1 MSGYITAIAAI
12 SVVSTVMDMVMS
24 NGNIKK
30 YVRYIL
36 SLALVLA
43 IVSPIMPFIKKI
55 PDAVGGIGD
64 FFDGYTE
71 VEPEIFNEMAEH
83 SSSALEN
90 ALESA
95 VGEKYGISVEL
106 EIFLERTE
114 KNSAKI
120 NSAELTMSRSDLI
133 YFDAVID
140 YIEKTLNCEVK
151 LIERE

>member
-1 MSGYITAIAAI
+1 
-12 SVVSTVMDMVMS
+12 
-24 NGNIKK
+24 
-30 YVRYIL
+30 
-36 SLALVLA
+36 
-43 IVSPIMPFIKKI
+43 
-55 PDAVGGIGD
+55 
-64 FFDGYTE
+64 
-71 VEPEIFNEMAEH
+71 MAEH

-120 NSAELTMSRSDLI
+120 NSAVLTMSRSDLI